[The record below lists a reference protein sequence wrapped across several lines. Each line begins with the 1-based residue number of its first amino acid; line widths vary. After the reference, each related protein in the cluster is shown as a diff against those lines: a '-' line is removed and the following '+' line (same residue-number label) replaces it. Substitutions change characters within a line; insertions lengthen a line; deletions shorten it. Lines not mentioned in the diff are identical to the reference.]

1 MEPLGGMDME
11 EVPMDIEERIGR
23 LQLEYD
29 RNAQAILDLNLLIEE
44 LENER
49 TCRPRSFYR
58 GEVKSIERNMRCAF
72 CEAIGSH
79 YSDSC
84 WEVATA
90 RERRQLLADKKKCE
104 LCLEII
110 CCGGKLSSLKKARSS
125 CKDCKERGMRR
136 SITGAAL
143 KSSNTKSTNSEEHF
157 PRRPGISLQ
166 RCDPSSFNFSKYM
179 VIVQHI
185 GYKKP
190 RSSAQGQN
198 TFLCS
203 FQSR

>member
-1 MEPLGGMDME
+1 MEPLGGMDVE
-11 EVPMDIEERIGR
+11 EVPIDIEERIGR

-29 RNAQAILDLNLLIEE
+29 RNAQAIQDLNLLIEE
-44 LENER
+44 LENEQ

-110 CCGGKLSSLKKARSS
+110 CCGGKLCRKYGQPCFHCHRTEHYSALCSLP
-125 CKDCKERGMRR
+125 
-136 SITGAAL
+136 
-143 KSSNTKSTNSEEHF
+143 EES
-157 PRRPGISLQ
+157 PIIMQRLQ
-166 RCDPSSFNFSKYM
+166 RARDAKEHHRRRAEELEHEINELGRALP
-179 VIVQHI
+179 
-185 GYKKP
+185 
-190 RSSAQGQN
+190 
-198 TFLCS
+198 
-203 FQSR
+203 